1 MTNILTEA
9 ERFKGWMRLQVLRE
23 QMEQNVPV
31 QFSDGAPDPE
41 PMGKMYFKRNE
52 IYANVLKRIQDMA
65 PHGVSSTQQFH
76 DIIEQCIAAENK
88 DLALEATLEQMSD
101 IVLSINDIEREFR
114 ATPYTAIGLHQS
126 DMLNEEPIGMGKN
139 YEPREQLMSL
149 FKANVIRLSPKGLS
163 SLSKGEHNL
172 GSRHTNSLKG
182 RTRDRY
188 QTTLVNVKEEM
199 IKTLDMIERTL
210 KMIPP
215 EVFFASE
222 VGLSV

>member
-23 QMEQNVPV
+23 QMEQNIPM
-31 QFSDGAPDPE
+31 QFSSGAPDPE
-41 PMGKMYFKRNE
+41 PMGKMYFKRQE
-52 IYANVLKRIQDMA
+52 IYDNVLKRIQDMA

-88 DLALEATLEQMSD
+88 ELALEATPEQMSD

-139 YEPREQLMSL
+139 YRYKETLMNAVKSRLMDDESL
-149 FKANVIRLSPKGLS
+149 DATISPMEYRAALSQIVN
-163 SLSKGEHNL
+163 E
-172 GSRHTNSLKG
+172 LKDE
-182 RTRDRY
+182 T
-188 QTTLVNVKEEM
+188 
-199 IKTLDMIERTL
+199 IKTLDMIESTL

-215 EVFFASE
+215 AVFFGAE
-222 VGLSV
+222 KRA

>member
-9 ERFKGWMRLQVLRE
+9 ERFKGWMRLQMLKE
-23 QMEQNVPV
+23 QMEQNVPM

-41 PMGKMYFKRNE
+41 PMGKMYFKRQE
-52 IYANVLKRIQDMA
+52 IYDNVLKRIQDMA

-88 DLALEATLEQMSD
+88 ELALEATPEQMSD

-139 YEPREQLMSL
+139 YRYKETIMNAVKARLMDDESL
-149 FKANVIRLSPKGLS
+149 DATISPMEYRAALS
-163 SLSKGEHNL
+163 
-172 GSRHTNSLKG
+172 
-182 RTRDRY
+182 
-188 QTTLVNVKEEM
+188 QIVNELKEETV
-199 IKTLDMIERTL
+199 KTLDMIENTL

-215 EVFFASE
+215 AVFFGAE
-222 VGLSV
+222 KRA